1 MTDKMI
7 PPDLIQGAERH
18 MDWCFDERGDSLS
31 DIMASVGH
39 AGMTEQGYDACRT
52 QLALIL
58 GELGSTR

>member
-1 MTDKMI
+1 MSDKVI
-7 PPDLIQGAERH
+7 SPDLIQGAEKH

-39 AGMTEQGYDACRT
+39 AGIAAQGYDACRT

-58 GELGSTR
+58 GEISQ